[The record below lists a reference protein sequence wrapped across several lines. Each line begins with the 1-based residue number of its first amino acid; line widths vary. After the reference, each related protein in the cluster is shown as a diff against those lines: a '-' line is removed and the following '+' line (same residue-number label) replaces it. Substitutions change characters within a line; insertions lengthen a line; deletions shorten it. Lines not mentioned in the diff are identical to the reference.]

1 MTMNGAKPKIL
12 IVEDEPDILNV
23 NARMM
28 KRHGYDVITACNVA
42 ESLAVLERECPDMLI
57 LDIMLPDGS
66 GYDICRNFRKTS
78 DNPIVF
84 LSGKNEVSDKV
95 EGLESGAD
103 YYLTKPYSFDELIA
117 VVERLL
123 SRHLKATERY
133 RQSDFIVKGEIKL
146 ELSKNKAYVGDKD
159 AKLTAKEFA
168 LLLLMVKNENRI
180 FSPGE
185 LYESVWGAPSADD
198 TRTIRFHIGNLK
210 KKLGTEDSDGYD
222 IVSVYGKGYFFTTN

>member
-1 MTMNGAKPKIL
+1 MENEKAMVL
-12 IVEDEPDILNV
+12 IVEDEPDILGI

-28 KRHGYDVITACNVA
+28 KRRGYNVMTAASVA
-42 ESLAVLERECPDMLI
+42 ESMKILEDSTPDILI

-117 VVERLL
+117 VTERLVA
-123 SRHLKATERY
+123 RHIKAAQKY
-133 RQSDFIVKGEIKL
+133 RQSDFITKGEITL
-146 ELSKNKAYVGDKD
+146 ELSKNKAYVGGKD

-168 LLLLMVKNENRI
+168 LLLLMMKNENKI
-180 FSPGE
+180 FSPRE

-210 KKLGTEDSDGYD
+210 KKIDTENAEDYD
-222 IVSVYGKGYFFTTN
+222 IISVYGKGYSFTVN